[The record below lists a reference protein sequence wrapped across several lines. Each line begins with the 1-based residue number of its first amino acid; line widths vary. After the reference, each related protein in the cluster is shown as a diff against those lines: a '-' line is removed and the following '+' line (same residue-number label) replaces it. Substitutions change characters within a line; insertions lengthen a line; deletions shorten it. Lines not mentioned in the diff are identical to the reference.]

1 VLVESFD
8 TSPNHGK
15 AIHQAIDLSDRVLLG
30 VLGQMGVANRGQN
43 RLMPE
48 NLLDLNQI
56 DSRFDQVRGIAMA

>member
-1 VLVESFD
+1 LTPRQITAKPSIKPF
-8 TSPNHGK
+8 
-15 AIHQAIDLSDRVLLG
+15 DLSDRVLLG